1 MPQLFPMFIW
11 TYAHAMNVLV
21 DSSVWVGHFKQRNEH
36 LVALLGTDSVVCHP
50 HIVAEVACGTPP
62 SRKAIISMLSELE
75 RVPIAS
81 QDELLALLDA
91 RRLFGRGCGFVD
103 LSLLASVL
111 INEMTLIWTLDK
123 RFKQIATEVNRAFS
137 PKLHS

>member
-1 MPQLFPMFIW
+1 MFIW
-11 TYAHAMNVLV
+11 TYAHAMNVFV

-36 LVALLGTDSVVCHP
+36 LVALLETDSVVCHP

-62 SRKAIISMLSELE
+62 SHKAIISMLSELE

-123 RFKQIATEVNRAFS
+123 RFKQMATEVNRAFS